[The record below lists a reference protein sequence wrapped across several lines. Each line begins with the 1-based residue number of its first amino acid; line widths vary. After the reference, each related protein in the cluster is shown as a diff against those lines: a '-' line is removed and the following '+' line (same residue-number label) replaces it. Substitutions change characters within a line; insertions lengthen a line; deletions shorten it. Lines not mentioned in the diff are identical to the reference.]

1 MKKRMS
7 EAEFLERFDDAIVS
21 GHIFAY
27 FQPQFNHS
35 TGRLTGAEALM
46 RWEDPEFGMQYPS
59 DFIPVLEKHDILYR
73 ADIQMVEMTCRFLR
87 KCLTNHTPVVPI
99 SFNMSRN
106 DIYKHDFVHDVERIR
121 ESFDVPVRYLR
132 VELTETSAI
141 GGMALVSSVVK
152 QFHDYG
158 YIVEMDDFGS
168 GYSSLNILK
177 DLNVDVIKLDMN
189 FLNGEIGGRGGII
202 IKSVVQMAKWLQLPI
217 VVEGVE
223 TVEQADF
230 MKSIGCNYIQGFL
243 YSRPLPEDEF
253 VEKLIQVDH
262 EPLIQSMFLIDD
274 FNAAQFWDPRSMET
288 LIFSKFVG
296 GAAIFSF
303 KNGDVSLVRVNDKYV
318 HEIGMGITAKE
329 FIDNYS
335 WKNFDFEDKKIFVD
349 TINRAI
355 SSMGEEVCDTWR
367 DFDSKCCGE
376 DRICIRTF
384 MQVIGKSEE
393 EYLLYARIRNVTA
406 EKQHLAKVEESEK
419 KFRYATE
426 HSESF
431 AWEYTIATKE
441 MRPCSRCIRVLGLP
455 PLIENY
461 PEPVIESG
469 LFPPEVADMYRDWHR
484 QLKDGVG
491 ELKAVI
497 PLTPDRVPFIVSY
510 TTEFDENGRALKA
523 YGSATPVDQA
533 T

>member
-1 MKKRMS
+1 MSISVNISPKDFYYLDVYKAFVGLVERYRIDPGRLNLEITESAFMS
-7 EAEFLERFDDAIVS
+7 EPSNQIGIVKKL
-21 GHIFAY
+21 
-27 FQPQFNHS
+27 
-35 TGRLTGAEALM
+35 R
-46 RWEDPEFGMQYPS
+46 QYGFS
-59 DFIPVLEKHDILYR
+59 
-73 ADIQMVEMTCRFLR
+73 
-87 KCLTNHTPVVPI
+87 
-99 SFNMSRN
+99 
-106 DIYKHDFVHDVERIR
+106 
-121 ESFDVPVRYLR
+121 
-132 VELTETSAI
+132 
-141 GGMALVSSVVK
+141 
-152 QFHDYG
+152 
-158 YIVEMDDFGS
+158 VEMDDFGS

-461 PEPVIESG
+461 PESVIESG

-510 TTEFDENGRALKA
+510 TTEFDENGRPLKA